1 MDLYITITDENG
13 DELRKVN
20 VWQDGSDSEGANQI
34 ADWVL
39 KTYDGAQEEKV
50 DDNPPS

>member
-13 DELRKVN
+13 DSLRRVN
-20 VWQDGSDSEGANQI
+20 IWQDGSDREGADEI

-39 KTYDGAQEEKV
+39 EEYDGAKDVTEKT
-50 DDNPPS
+50 S